1 MLIKWKTGDVLNCID
16 KNGNKWEDRAEYNE
30 EAHIKSIMPLNGDI
44 VTLKLLDEST
54 LNIDKNK
61 IEIIY

>member
-1 MLIKWKTGDVLNCID
+1 MLIKWKTNDILNCID
-16 KNGNKWEDRAEYNE
+16 KNGKKWQDRAEYNE
-30 EAHIKSIMPLNGDI
+30 EAQIKAIIPLNDDI

-54 LNIDKNK
+54 LDIDKNK